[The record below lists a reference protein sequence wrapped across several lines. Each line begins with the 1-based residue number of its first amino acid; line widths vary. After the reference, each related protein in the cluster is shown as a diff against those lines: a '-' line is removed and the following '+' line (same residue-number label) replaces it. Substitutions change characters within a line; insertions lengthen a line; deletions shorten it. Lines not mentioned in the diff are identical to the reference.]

1 MTATSEY
8 NQDGGCGRNTIA
20 NARKKE
26 EGWNTADFS
35 SDPAATKML
44 EEYPKL
50 REQIEA
56 CTTSLCMITDIN
68 HAQYKELCELIMKVL
83 TVENKDKIHSL
94 MQLVRRK
101 CMQIDT
107 KMRNCMGCML

>member
-1 MTATSEY
+1 
-8 NQDGGCGRNTIA
+8 
-20 NARKKE
+20 
-26 EGWNTADFS
+26 
-35 SDPAATKML
+35 ML

>member
-1 MTATSEY
+1 MEATTTVLKKSSKREHTSVGNPDWHPQINMTATSEY
-8 NQDGGCGRNTIA
+8 NQDSGRGRNTIA

-44 EEYPKL
+44 EEYPEL

-56 CTTSLCMITDIN
+56 CTTSLCMIADIN
-68 HAQYKELCELIMKVL
+68 HAQYKELRGTNYEG
-83 TVENKDKIHSL
+83 SYW
-94 MQLVRRK
+94 
-101 CMQIDT
+101 
-107 KMRNCMGCML
+107 